1 LEKQELSADKLP
13 HLLDK
18 CIKYIEGN
26 GMRTLLISFLRCL
39 LCIILII
46 KSSNRAIYYW
56 NLII

>member
-26 GMRTLLISFLRCL
+26 GMRTLLI
-39 LCIILII
+39 
-46 KSSNRAIYYW
+46 
-56 NLII
+56 